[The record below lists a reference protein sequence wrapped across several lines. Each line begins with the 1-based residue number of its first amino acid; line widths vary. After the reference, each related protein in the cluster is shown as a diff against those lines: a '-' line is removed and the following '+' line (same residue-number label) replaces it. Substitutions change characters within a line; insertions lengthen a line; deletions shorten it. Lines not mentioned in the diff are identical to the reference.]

1 MHIRKMLRKPRAYW
15 YKKPRIED
23 WWLKMIDIETSA
35 SSCKKT
41 FRMTEYSFIKL
52 LAKVSKKFSSDS
64 A

>member
-35 SSCKKT
+35 SSWKKT